1 MLLRSHLSGGRFL
14 LLGLAHRH
22 ILRPSHK
29 SKEQENSQNNLFHN
43 EERPAVFGQPENNF
57 IIDLF
62 FERTS
67 DIIKL
72 YII

>member
-1 MLLRSHLSGGRFL
+1 MFFKTIIRMKYEFSVNS
-14 LLGLAHRH
+14 
-22 ILRPSHK
+22 
-29 SKEQENSQNNLFHN
+29 ENKLFHN
-43 EERPAVFGQPENNF
+43 EERPAVFGQLENNF

>member
-1 MLLRSHLSGGRFL
+1 MFFKTIIRMKYEYSV
-14 LLGLAHRH
+14 
-22 ILRPSHK
+22 
-29 SKEQENSQNNLFHN
+29 NSEKKLCHN
-43 EERPAVFGQPENNF
+43 EERPAVFGQPEKNF

>member
-1 MLLRSHLSGGRFL
+1 MFFKTIIRMKYEFSVNSGKKL
-14 LLGLAHRH
+14 C
-22 ILRPSHK
+22 
-29 SKEQENSQNNLFHN
+29 HN
-43 EERPAVFGQPENNF
+43 EERPAVFGPLENII

-67 DIIKL
+67 DIIKM

>member
-1 MLLRSHLSGGRFL
+1 MFFKTIIRMKYEFSVNSPKKLCHSEEC
-14 LLGLAHRH
+14 
-22 ILRPSHK
+22 PS
-29 SKEQENSQNNLFHN
+29 
-43 EERPAVFGQPENNF
+43 VFGQPENIF

-67 DIIKL
+67 DIMKL